1 MTRNPDSE
9 TLDLVSTAQLLERE
23 RCLLDLSDWLDA
35 AAEHG
40 GIVALVAGEAGIGKT
55 TLLQQFAK
63 QQQKVPRVLWGACDA
78 LFTPRPLAPL
88 HDIARQVQKGLL
100 AAISAG
106 DRDAIFNAA
115 LDELERGP
123 PTLVVLEDMHWADD
137 ATLDLLKFLGRRIQ
151 RTHTL
156 LVVTYRDDEV
166 GTRHPLRFVIGELPR
181 VHVRRQRLSALSES
195 AVAELASRAG
205 RSAAGLHS
213 ATGGN
218 PFFITEV
225 LATGSNAVPVTVRD
239 AVLARALRLAPAS
252 REIAELVSLIPGK
265 TESWLLE
272 EALQPD
278 EAGIEGCIDIGMIRG
293 EDGSLA
299 FRHELARRA
308 LEDSIAQPRQ
318 KQLHAK
324 VLAILSERQG
334 ISSARLAHHADCSR
348 NADEVLRHAPAAA
361 AQAATIGSHSEA
373 AAHYRVALRY
383 ADDLAPEDRARLHE
397 LLAYECYLTD
407 QIGHATDARQVAL
420 EIWRA
425 SGERLREGDTLRWLS
440 RFNWFLSRREEAD
453 RYAAE
458 AIAVLEPLA
467 PGSELAMAYSNCSQL
482 AMLRGDIDAGI
493 DWAQRAI
500 RIAEPAGFTEI
511 LSHALNNLGTTRLIA
526 GDTSGQAELE
536 RSLSLALENRFQE
549 QAGRAYTNLGTT
561 SVEHRRYDDANRYLD
576 AGIAYC
582 EEHDLDAWFLYML
595 AWRARLKFELGDWN
609 RASADA
615 ELVLAHPRTSPISRI
630 PALTILGHLRILRGD
645 TDASAPLERARE
657 LAERTNELQ
666 RLAPLACARADAAWI
681 EEDVARIPREIESAY
696 ALTHDSRDRW
706 KKGKVVAWMWRAGAL
721 KSAPAGVAEPYV
733 LEFSGDW
740 RGAAKAWHELR
751 CPYEEAIVLAWHGDE
766 PAQLVALEIMQALG
780 ATAAANALRR
790 RMRAKGVLKIPRGSR
805 ATTRSHPLGLTRR
818 EVQVLELLA
827 QGLRNATIAKR
838 LFVSTKTVD
847 HHVSAILTKLGVP
860 SREEA
865 VAFAQQKKKKSERG

>member
-1 MTRNPDSE
+1 MPAP
-9 TLDLVSTAQLLERE
+9 VSTTQLLERE
-23 RCLLDLSDWLDA
+23 RCLLDLSEWLDA
-35 AAEHG
+35 AVESG

-55 TLLQQFAK
+55 TLLQQFAR
-63 QQQKVPRVLWGACDA
+63 QQRKAPRVLWGACDA

-100 AAISAG
+100 AAIAAG

-123 PTLVVLEDMHWADD
+123 PTLLVLEDMHWADE

-181 VHVRRQRLSALSES
+181 LHVRRQRLNALSES
-195 AVAELASRAG
+195 AVAELASGAG
-205 RSAAGLHS
+205 RPAAGLHS

-225 LATGSNAVPVTVRD
+225 LAAGSDAVPVTVRD

-265 TESWLLE
+265 AEAWLLE
-272 EALQPD
+272 ESLRMD
-278 EAGIEGCIDIGMIRG
+278 EAGIEGCLDIGMIRG

-308 LEDSIAQPRQ
+308 MESSIPQPRQ
-318 KQLHAK
+318 KDLHAK

-334 ISSARLAHHADCSR
+334 IPSARLAHHADCSR

-361 AQAATIGSHSEA
+361 AQAATVGAHSEA
-373 AAHYRVALRY
+373 ASHYRVALRY
-383 ADDLAPEDRARLHE
+383 AGDLAAEDRARLHE

-407 QIGHATDARQVAL
+407 QIGHAADARQVAL

-440 RFNWFLSRREEAD
+440 RFNWFLGRRVEAD

-458 AIAVLEPLA
+458 AVAVLEPLP
-467 PGSELAMAYSNCSQL
+467 PGPELAMAYSNCAQL
-482 AMLRGDIDAGI
+482 AMLRGDLDVAAE
-493 DWAQRAI
+493 WAQRAI
-500 RIAEPAGFTEI
+500 RLAEPAGFMEI
-511 LSHALNNLGTTRLIA
+511 LSHALNNLGTARLI
-526 GDTSGQAELE
+526 GGEMSGQGDLE

-549 QAGRAYTNLGTT
+549 HAARAYTNLGTT
-561 SVEHRRYDDANRYLD
+561 SVEHRRYDDAAHYLG

-582 EEHDLDAWFLYML
+582 EEHDLDAWYLYML
-595 AWRARLKFELGDWN
+595 AWRARLRFELGDWN
-609 RASADA
+609 SASADA
-615 ELVLAHPRTSPISRI
+615 DQVLAHPRTSPISKM

-645 TDASAPLERARE
+645 TDASSPLDRARE
-657 LAERTNELQ
+657 LAERADELQ
-666 RLAPLACARADAAWI
+666 RLAPLACACADAAWI
-681 EEDVARIPREIESAY
+681 EDDVARIPREIESAY
-696 ALTHDSRDRW
+696 ALTHNSRDRW
-706 KKGKVVAWMWRAGAL
+706 KKGKVVAWMWRSGAL
-721 KSAPAGVAEPYV
+721 KSPPKDVAAPYV

-740 RGAAKAWHELR
+740 QAAANAWRELR

-766 PAQLVALEIMQALG
+766 PAQVAALEILDNLG
-780 ATAAANALRR
+780 ATAAASALRR
-790 RMRAKGVLKIPRGSR
+790 QMRAKGVLKIPRGSR
-805 ATTRSHPLGLTRR
+805 ATTRSHPQGLTKR

-827 QGLRNATIAKR
+827 QGLRNAAIAKR
-838 LFVSTKTVD
+838 LFLSTKTVD

-865 VAFAQQKKKKSERG
+865 VALAQKKKSEQR